1 MELILGL
8 GTDMIDV
15 ARVNRLISKGSSFIE
30 SVFTEGE
37 IVYCDSKRYRAQHY
51 AARFAAK
58 EAFLKALGTGW
69 RDGITFRDIE
79 LVHDEL
85 GKPSLVVSGQASVI
99 CRDRFPRGYRTH
111 VSVAHL
117 KDYATATV
125 IIEEE
130 E

>member
-1 MELILGL
+1 MILGM

-15 ARVNRLISKGSSFIE
+15 ARVNRLISKGSSFTE
-30 SVFTEGE
+30 SIFTTNEMA
-37 IVYCDSKRYRAQHY
+37 YCESKRYRAEHY

-58 EAFLKALGTGW
+58 EAFMKALGTGW
-69 RDGITFRDIE
+69 RDGIAFCDIE
-79 LVHDEL
+79 LTHDDL
-85 GKPSLVVSGQASVI
+85 GKPILSISGKTRERCQTKY
-99 CRDRFPRGYRTH
+99 PRGYRTH